1 VTELVAGL
9 AIGLAF
15 GVIAIGFLAVAA
27 CERGYDEAIG
37 KRKRWRAE
45 LVARRVAAQRTL
57 AAAVPARKAS

>member
-1 VTELVAGL
+1 MTEFAAGL

-15 GVIAIGFLAVAA
+15 GVIVIGFLAVAA
-27 CERGYDEAIG
+27 YERGYDEAIG
-37 KRKRWRAE
+37 KRKQWRTE